1 MYFYLSMNKDFIIII
16 IIIIIIIFKNFKRIL
31 NFRHQQ
37 FYDQ

>member
-16 IIIIIIIFKNFKRIL
+16 IIIIIFKNFNRIL
-31 NFRHQQ
+31 NFRHKQ